1 MPSTPSAAVQ
11 HAQSMIQDYNQALV
25 PEIADTL
32 QNCFM
37 AVPNPNLGNT
47 TELVTLNAQ
56 NGLMWLYPDQSSLT
70 GWDHTTS
77 EIFSAPTDP
86 TTGQPQNPDRL
97 LSFYQRDVLYVF
109 AEFPGASSSQLL
121 GMQWTQKGEW
131 AAAEIS
137 QADQQYL
144 SAMGQSNLLID
155 SDGTGYLYGVNN
167 ANVNQPMALVFGY
180 DPGGQGLHLI
190 YQNAV
195 ANLNSQDAEFI
206 LLPGSQAGEF
216 IILTLSASTANFQP
230 VSMQGGGLK
239 NQGSGSTQTLDIPGQ
254 LQVDTVVPVPNGLT
268 KEPTF
273 LLLSQDQQ
281 LYAVIGNGLNGGATA
296 TAQPLTGGTNQP
308 PAVSSVSAG
317 TEAGGNFAVFAIDAT
332 TSRLWTY
339 TQPAEAGGY
348 PWTLLGNNVL
358 AMTAPFATAG
368 GSQVLLCSPSLVI
381 SSLTQS
387 QATASWFQLPI
398 MAPSPPQQ
406 PIAETSTYTQ
416 QFSFTDAATG
426 VPLSNAP
433 ILIKSN
439 PQQVVIINAIAY
451 HASPSQPVTVLTD
464 AFGQL
469 TVATMATGLASPVL
483 TLSSS
488 SSSSSST
495 AAVQGSYRGDLQ
507 LHQRIAGQNIGQSPL
522 QITGPWL
529 IQNGILPANTS
540 SSDAANYASTMTS
553 LSGCAV
559 NMATGSS
566 STAQTTPW
574 TVLIGVNQNQLQCQ
588 QVTREDFARFVSA
601 ADSAIADVWGD
612 VANFCKNAWHDVE
625 NIAVSIG
632 KDTAQIAVKLYNGTK
647 HFVLTTIEDIRDAL
661 ESMIAFIAKL
671 AEDAYKLIKDFIDLL
686 KLLFD
691 WGNIKN
697 TKTVIEYFVTQL
709 LNDMQDNTA
718 AAQAWLTNK
727 FSQTNQD
734 VDKFFDY
741 IAGIV
746 DPTLTFGQ
754 AAATQSVATAPV
766 QASINA
772 NAIQSNYAWS
782 KVLTAAPTT
791 GEQQDVPAENPAIK
805 AFMQE
810 FAAVFESSEGDLEQ
824 AWTAIVAAAQQIKS
838 VSSFLDFVIVAF
850 LQACEAFIKTV
861 MKLVEAFLQTVL
873 GVMVATAQYIAGR
886 LTQTIEVPVLSAL
899 YKFISG
905 GPMSLL
911 DMTCLAIA
919 IPVTVIYEIA
929 NGGNGPFDSGAVAK
943 ITSNPVLWPWSP
955 GFSMGGGNS
964 DAITSGSALQV
975 VLSWTATAA
984 GLCYTACDM
993 FCDIANV
1000 AMTDSDTKMK
1010 KMTAWV
1016 STLAVILDTA
1026 ATAAAA
1032 PWFAPAPAQSTAAGW
1047 QLGSFAAAFPPLI
1060 SDMLFLQGTG
1070 YLLRFGPDPDVGNVV
1085 NLGPTVSSVL
1095 GAAQVAVGSVAAYT
1109 MGHDADGATYTGWDK
1124 TSVVLS
1130 GFSNLGKS
1138 LVYLGAGGDDAG
1150 VAAAILG
1157 LCAFDFAGDLGGAL
1171 TNLFATY
1178 D

>member
-70 GWDHTTS
+70 GWDHSTS
-77 EIFSAPTDP
+77 VIFDAPTDP
-86 TTGQPQNPDRL
+86 TTGHPQNPDRL
-97 LSFYQRDVLYVF
+97 LSFYQRDVLYIF
-109 AEFPGASSSQLL
+109 AEFPGSSGSQLL

-155 SDGTGYLYGVNN
+155 SDGTGYLYGVNT
-167 ANVNQPMALVFGY
+167 ANVDQPMALVFGY
-180 DPGGQGLHLI
+180 DPGGEGLHLI
-190 YQNAV
+190 YQNAL
-195 ANLNSQDAEFI
+195 ANLNAADAEFI
-206 LLPGSQAGEF
+206 LLPGSQAGDF
-216 IILTLSASTANFQP
+216 ILLTLADSTANFQP
-230 VSMQGGGLK
+230 VSMQDGQLK
-239 NQGSGSTQTLDIPGQ
+239 NQGSASTQTLSIAGS
-254 LQVDTVVPVPNGLT
+254 LQVDTVVPVPKGVT
-268 KEPTF
+268 KAPTF
-273 LLLSQDQQ
+273 LLLAQDQQ
-281 LYAVIGNGLNGGATA
+281 LYAVIGNGLNGGAPA
-296 TAQPLTGGTNQP
+296 TAQALTGGANQP

-317 TEAGGNFAVFAIDAT
+317 TEAGGNFAVFAVDAT

-358 AMTAPFATAG
+358 AMTAPFATGG

-387 QATASWFQLPI
+387 QGTASWFQLPI

-416 QFSFTDAATG
+416 QFSFTNAATG

-433 ILIKSN
+433 IQITSD

-464 AFGQL
+464 AFGNL
-469 TVATMATGLASPVL
+469 SVATVATGLASPVL
-483 TLSSS
+483 TLSGSS
-488 SSSSSST
+488 SS
-495 AAVQGSYRGDLQ
+495 AAVQASYRGDLQ

-529 IQNGILPANTS
+529 IQNGILPSNTS

-566 STAQTTPW
+566 STAQITPW
-574 TVLIGVNQNQLQCQ
+574 TVVMGVNQNQLTCQ
-588 QVTREDFARFVSA
+588 QVTQEDFARFVSA
-601 ADSAIADVWGD
+601 ADSAIGDAWGD
-612 VANFCKNAWHDVE
+612 VANFCKNVWGDIE
-625 NIAVSIG
+625 NIAITIAD
-632 KDTAQIAVKLYNGTK
+632 DTAQIAVKLADETK

-709 LNDMQDNTA
+709 LQDMQDNTA
-718 AAQAWLTNK
+718 PAATWITNQ
-727 FSQTNQD
+727 FGRINQD
-734 VDKFFDY
+734 VDKFFNYLD
-741 IAGIV
+741 GIV

-754 AAATQSVATAPV
+754 AAATQSAATAPV

-791 GEQQDVPAENPAIK
+791 GGQQDVPAENPAIK
-805 AFMQE
+805 AFMQA
-810 FAAVFESSEGDLEQ
+810 FAEAFESSEGDLEQ
-824 AWTAIVAAAQQIKS
+824 AWATIVAAAQQINS

-850 LQACEAFIKTV
+850 LQACEAFIKIV
-861 MKLVEAFLQTVL
+861 MNLIEAFLQTVL
-873 GVMVATAQYIAGR
+873 GVMVSTAQYIAGR

-899 YKFISG
+899 YKIISG

-911 DMTCLAIA
+911 DMTCLALA
-919 IPVTVIYEIA
+919 IPVTVVYEIA
-929 NGGNGPFDSGAVAK
+929 NKGSAPFDSNAVAK
-943 ITSNPVLWPWSP
+943 ITSKPILWPWSP

-975 VLSWTATAA
+975 VLSWTAFAA
-984 GLCYTACDM
+984 GGFYTACDM
-993 FCDIANV
+993 YCDIVNV
-1000 AMTDSDTKMK
+1000 AMTDADEEVK
-1010 KMTAWV
+1010 KLTAWV
-1016 STLAVILDTA
+1016 STLAVILDTT
-1026 ATAAAA
+1026 ATVAAA
-1032 PWFAPAPAQSTAAGW
+1032 PWFAPAPAASTAAGW

-1060 SDMLFLQGTG
+1060 SDMLFLEGTS
-1070 YLLRFGPDPDVGNVV
+1070 YLLRFGPDPKVEKAV
-1085 NLGPTVSSVL
+1085 NTGAAVSSIF

-1109 MGHDADGATYTGWDK
+1109 MGHDTGGYTYTGWDK
-1124 TSVVLS
+1124 TSAVLS

-1138 LVYLGAGGDDAG
+1138 LVYLGEGGDDVG
-1150 VAAAILG
+1150 MTAAILG